1 MEDAQLHK
9 AAVQKLADRISAVFV
24 PIVIGIAVVTI
35 MGWAIAGAPL
45 AVGFTAAIAVLVIAC
60 PCALGLATP
69 VALMVGTG
77 RAAQMGIIISGP
89 DAIESSS
96 RISTVVLD
104 KTGTV
109 TTGHMSVSE
118 VFITGAEED
127 AALLRIAALEA
138 GSEHP
143 IARAILSYVTEHAGA
158 SLPVVTDFRS
168 VAGQGVQGVIEGVR
182 IAVGTTAWMNSHS
195 FSLSEENETQLA
207 AARAGGA
214 TAILAGWDSQV
225 RAIIA
230 VADTIKEDSAE
241 AIIRLVELGLE
252 PILLT
257 GDHAEAAHAIAQKVG
272 ISRVIAGAS
281 PESKVEVIKALQ
293 ADGKQVAMVGDG
305 VNDAAALAQAN
316 LGIAMGTGTDVAI
329 AASDITLVRGTLS
342 AAVDALELSRKT
354 LRIIH
359 GNLFWAFAYN
369 VAAIP
374 LAALGFL
381 NPMLAGA
388 AMAFSSL
395 FVVLNSLRLRRFAR

>member
-1 MEDAQLHK
+1 
-9 AAVQKLADRISAVFV
+9 
-24 PIVIGIAVVTI
+24 
-35 MGWAIAGAPL
+35 
-45 AVGFTAAIAVLVIAC
+45 
-60 PCALGLATP
+60 
-69 VALMVGTG
+69 
-77 RAAQMGIIISGP
+77 
-89 DAIESSS
+89 
-96 RISTVVLD
+96 
-104 KTGTV
+104 
-109 TTGHMSVSE
+109 MSVNE
-118 VFITGAEED
+118 VFISGADKD

-143 IARAILSYVTEHAGA
+143 IARAIVTYVVEHTEAV
-158 SLPVVTDFRS
+158 LPPVSDFRS
-168 VAGQGVQGVIEGVR
+168 VAGQGVQGVIGGVT
-182 IAVGTTAWMNSHS
+182 IAVGTAAWMDSHG
-195 FSLSEENETQLA
+195 FVLSKEDDIQLA

-214 TAILAGWDSQV
+214 TAVLAGWDSQV
-225 RAIIA
+225 RAIIT
-230 VADTIKEDSAE
+230 VADTIKDDSAQ
-241 AIIRLVELGLE
+241 AISRLIERGLE

-257 GDHAEAAHAIAQKVG
+257 GDHEEAAHAIAQKVG

-281 PESKVEVIKALQ
+281 PESKVEVVKTLQ
-293 ADGKQVAMVGDG
+293 SEGKQVAMVGDG
-305 VNDAAALAQAN
+305 VNDAAALAQAD

-354 LRIIH
+354 LRTIH

>member
-1 MEDAQLHK
+1 
-9 AAVQKLADRISAVFV
+9 
-24 PIVIGIAVVTI
+24 
-35 MGWAIAGAPL
+35 
-45 AVGFTAAIAVLVIAC
+45 
-60 PCALGLATP
+60 
-69 VALMVGTG
+69 
-77 RAAQMGIIISGP
+77 
-89 DAIESSS
+89 
-96 RISTVVLD
+96 
-104 KTGTV
+104 
-109 TTGHMSVSE
+109 
-118 VFITGAEED
+118 
-127 AALLRIAALEA
+127 
-138 GSEHP
+138 
-143 IARAILSYVTEHAGA
+143 
-158 SLPVVTDFRS
+158 
-168 VAGQGVQGVIEGVR
+168 
-182 IAVGTTAWMNSHS
+182 
-195 FSLSEENETQLA
+195 LA

-257 GDHAEAAHAIAQKVG
+257 GDHEEAAHAIAQKVG

-281 PESKVEVIKALQ
+281 PESKVEVVKALQ
-293 ADGKQVAMVGDG
+293 AEGRQVAMVGDG